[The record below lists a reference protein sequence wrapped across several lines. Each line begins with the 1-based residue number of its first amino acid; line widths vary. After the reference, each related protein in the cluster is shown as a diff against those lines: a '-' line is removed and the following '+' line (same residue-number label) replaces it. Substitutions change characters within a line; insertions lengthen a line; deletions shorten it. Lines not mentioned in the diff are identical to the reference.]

1 MKKLS
6 GKWYNLQKIAIQY
19 DNLQKKCDSLQ
30 FANMALCL
38 ICIILKEIQKSNTF
52 RLCFTCEQGSHIGC
66 RPGPMIKQ
74 NGLIIKAFVFVL
86 VQPVRSQIVASGG
99 EHNIL

>member
-1 MKKLS
+1 MAIKGGLKKVVKLEYWGFAKKLIC
-6 GKWYNLQKIAIQY
+6 GIIYKKIAIQY

-66 RPGPMIKQ
+66 RPGPIIKQ
-74 NGLIIKAFVFVL
+74 NELII
-86 VQPVRSQIVASGG
+86 
-99 EHNIL
+99 